1 MATSRELASGSAT
14 AALPSSHAPPT
25 RSHDARPSEST
36 DDSAS
41 GYHVSVKDVKPSTSE
56 RDPAQTPT
64 MKHDALHLSRD
75 DPERARLER
84 QLCDEM
90 QKRRPDPFVI
100 RVACRSLGGV
110 PMELRAQVWK
120 ELLGVARSERLYLD
134 YSILQV
140 QENLDNQRV
149 IAADAARTRSNE
161 LRFKEPET
169 AELVVKLLTY
179 YCKCRSIQYKQG
191 MNEVLAP
198 FLLLTEQRENCTERV
213 PLAEGVVFQCFYAL
227 IDRYLPQVFVDKEF
241 RSLQGSLQL
250 YRLLMLYHDPE
261 LCHYLDQHDMTPELY
276 VTPWFMTFF
285 ARSLPPDLVFCLW
298 DLFLLEA
305 GPYMLH
311 FVAYA
316 LVAAN
321 REKIFEAEFA
331 MLPQVLSSLTF
342 SSHHELERIYASAR
356 AILKATP
363 HSFNRDLYSICYG
376 GFTNAMVPFLDQ
388 IYACSSL
395 RVYPEELVRN
405 LRHSMKTKG
414 RKKHTA
420 AAKSAALAAQ
430 EVFKGAQGLLDPLL
444 SPLSGRAP
452 LLYVSESDDEN
463 GSTALRFVVLD
474 CRPAEEYHKSH
485 LIFSHHVDPSI
496 MGQPDALD
504 GLVKGFAR
512 MKGSHFCFVGP
523 SIDSP
528 SFLTRSSSKNAA
540 LNTAVRLARV
550 ISNDNVQS
558 LTVQDPLQRRVEVGE
573 REKVAGNTTVPS
585 TEPVTLSCK
594 QSPVSNSV
602 TSASDI
608 ANNELSKVHAEHLS
622 VTRLVQVFL
631 QNGFKY
637 VSGLAGGFDELERS
651 IRSMDTHA
659 QEQFLVSS
667 MLPAL
672 TVEKTVVPDSTGT
685 SPAGLSLFAKLGLI
699 RSLTASDDESS
710 ATKPGGISSRA
721 SVDSGLIASVPGGN
735 SSRASVDSG
744 QIARMNKSFVSSSES
759 GHNSVATRKKKKRA
773 TTASSSAVPTL
784 SQRIMLLKAA
794 AKDAVSSTPRSI
806 TRTSTST
813 VVKSKRIGLYDR
825 VGARSKAAEIA
836 GMTSDVEIQPG
847 PIGISFRKSCTSKVY
862 HAAVD
867 SLVPGSQASAT
878 GLVNAGDWLVAING
892 DSTKGK
898 TFLSVIKLIIEASR
912 PVMLRFFT
920 PVCVDKNTVGPD
932 PRTTLPLAPTLVSAT
947 RHTLY
952 ITWDKMRAPVASAAV
967 PLYQLQF
974 AKPSGDGTSP
984 WLPVV
989 IEVGDAPAHVD
1000 ANGVTDQTS
1009 GTMAG
1014 LDPGDSL
1021 VFRVRCGSNHRW
1033 GPFSPSSDSMRT
1045 MDVETA
1051 SKPDSASVSVTPI
1064 LADRDNQAS
1073 AIFHPGV
1080 CPEVAEQ
1087 GRSFCRNPLTSQA
1100 SRHSDCRAKNVDI
1113 VLERGQVIRDAERLT
1128 SSGTNQIFVRLSTDG
1143 SSNNGEQDK
1152 RIDDGNGPM
1161 SSFRSGHRN
1170 ANGDGDGVWSFTNTP
1185 KGGVVLQRLPG
1196 SSTKR
1201 AGPSL
1206 REPINSVAHSFVR
1219 SHVHFQSSNG
1229 RVDDRSITTSAATSS
1244 EMSSTVSS
1252 SSIVNAASS
1261 SYSPAAPLKLHVHP
1275 VSSSEVTV
1283 TWEMTNDV
1291 EVTKYQIQYVKDR
1304 LAAKWCTV
1312 NADISAETVEHSVT
1326 NLQPNTLYVFRIRS
1340 GTEDNRWGP
1349 YSEFSKSCR
1358 TLLGITSF
1366 VSSGFNIESE
1376 RTSGTRQPADS
1387 GEIKRRSVERAPRRA
1402 TARAGGTI
1410 LDKAVAAALRLKSSP
1425 HFSSNPEVEVQIDE
1439 VPLNNMDGGDADELQ
1454 NYEDNKMCEMTL
1466 PESRSVNL
1474 ANWKSSLNAV
1484 HKDFR
1489 FYHVTKFEEQGGQS
1503 LRQLIRLGHRELVV
1517 TPSLLV
1523 VLDVMAA
1530 TQEGF
1535 ALVEE
1540 WRPLT
1545 SLAKIGER
1553 DGLDNSL
1560 VFYFE
1565 NDYEVDLPEK
1575 IFDSSNLLI
1584 VVVEGAKACA
1594 EVVQAYHAKRLIGM

>member
-14 AALPSSHAPPT
+14 AALPASHASPT
-25 RSHDARPSEST
+25 RSQDARPSDST
-36 DDSAS
+36 DNSAS
-41 GYHVSVKDVKPSTSE
+41 GYHVLVEVKPSTSE
-56 RDPAQTPT
+56 HDPAQSPT
-64 MKHDALHLSRD
+64 MKHDALHSSRG
-75 DPERARLER
+75 DPERVHLER
-84 QLCDEM
+84 QLRDEM
-90 QKRRPDPFVI
+90 QNRRPDHFVI

-161 LRFKEPET
+161 LRFKAPET
-169 AELVVKLLTY
+169 VELVVKLLTY

-198 FLLLTEQRENCTERV
+198 FLLLTEQRKNCTDRV

-227 IDRYLPQVFVDKEF
+227 IDRFLPQVFVDKEF

-261 LCHYLDQHDMTPELY
+261 LCHYLDQRDMTPELY

-285 ARSLPPDLVFCLW
+285 ARSLPLDLVFCLW

-305 GPYMLH
+305 DPYMLH

-321 REKIFEAEFA
+321 REKIFKAEFA

-342 SSHHELERIYASAR
+342 SSQHELEKICANAR
-356 AILKATP
+356 AILKSTP

-376 GFTNAMVPFLDQ
+376 GFTNTMVPFLDQ

-405 LRHSMKTKG
+405 LRHSMKTRG

-420 AAKSAALAAQ
+420 AATSATSAAQ
-430 EVFKGAQGLLDPLL
+430 EEVKGARGLLDPLQ
-444 SPLSGRAP
+444 SPLSDQAP

-485 LIFSHHVDPSI
+485 LILSHHVDPSI

-504 GLVKGFAR
+504 RLVKGFAR

-550 ISNDNVQS
+550 ILNDNAQC
-558 LTVQDPLQRRVEVGE
+558 LTAQDPIQRRIEVGE
-573 REKVAGNTTVPS
+573 RGKVAGNTTVPS
-585 TEPVTLSCK
+585 TEPVTLSRK
-594 QSPVSNSV
+594 QSPAFDSV
-602 TSASDI
+602 ASASDV
-608 ANNELSKVHAEHLS
+608 ASNELSKVHAEHLS

-637 VSGLAGGFDELERS
+637 VSGLAGGFDELEKS

-672 TVEKTVVPDSTGT
+672 AVEKTVVPDSTGT
-685 SPAGLSLFAKLGLI
+685 SPAGLSLFAKLGLT

-710 ATKPGGISSRA
+710 A
-721 SVDSGLIASVPGGN
+721 SVPGGI

-744 QIARMNKSFVSSSES
+744 QIARMNKSFLSSSES
-759 GHNSVATRKKKKRA
+759 GRNSVATRKKKKRA

-794 AKDAVSSTPRSI
+794 AKDAVSSTPRST
-806 TRTSTST
+806 TRTSTSAL
-813 VVKSKRIGLYDR
+813 VKSKRIGLYDR
-825 VGARSKAAEIA
+825 VGVRSKVAEVA
-836 GMTSDVEIQPG
+836 GMTFDVEIQPG

-878 GLVNAGDWLVAING
+878 GLVNAGDLLVAING

-912 PVMLRFFT
+912 PVMLRFLT
-920 PVCVDKNTVGPD
+920 PVCVDKKTVEPD
-932 PRTTLPLAPTLVSAT
+932 PRTNLPLAPTLVSAT

-974 AKPSGDGTSP
+974 AKQSGDDTSP

-989 IEVGDAPAHVD
+989 IELGDAPAHVD

-1014 LDPGDSL
+1014 LEPGDSL

-1033 GPFSPSSDSMRT
+1033 GPFSPSSNSMRT

-1051 SKPDSASVSVTPI
+1051 SKPDSASVAVTPI

-1087 GRSFCRNPLTSQA
+1087 
-1100 SRHSDCRAKNVDI
+1100 
-1113 VLERGQVIRDAERLT
+1113 
-1128 SSGTNQIFVRLSTDG
+1128 DG
-1143 SSNNGEQDK
+1143 SSNIGEQDK
-1152 RIDDGNGPM
+1152 RIDDSNGVL

-1170 ANGDGDGVWSFTNTP
+1170 ANGDGGGDGVWSFTNTP
-1185 KGGVVLQRLPG
+1185 QGGVVLQRLPG

-1219 SHVHFQSSNG
+1219 SHANFLSSNG
-1229 RVDDRSITTSAATSS
+1229 GVDDRSITTSAATRSG
-1244 EMSSTVSS
+1244 MSSTVSS
-1252 SSIVNAASS
+1252 RSIVNAASS
-1261 SYSPAAPLKLHVHP
+1261 SYSLAPPLKLQVHP

-1312 NADISAETVEHSVT
+1312 NADISAETVEHSVM

-1366 VSSGFNIESE
+1366 VSSAFNNESG
-1376 RTSGTRQPADS
+1376 RTSGTWQAVGSD
-1387 GEIKRRSVERAPRRA
+1387 EIKRRSVERAPRRA

-1425 HFSSNPEVEVQIDE
+1425 HFSSNPEVEVQMDE

-1454 NYEDNKMCEMTL
+1454 NYEDNKMCELTL

-1474 ANWKSSLNAV
+1474 ANWKSSLNDV
-1484 HKDFR
+1484 HQDFR

-1503 LRQLIRLGHRELVV
+1503 PRQLIRLGHRELVV

-1560 VFYFE
+1560 VFYFKDDSE
-1565 NDYEVDLPEK
+1565 IDSPEEST
-1575 IFDSSNLLI
+1575 DPSNQLI

-1594 EVVQAYHAKRLIGM
+1594 KVVQAYHAKRLIGM